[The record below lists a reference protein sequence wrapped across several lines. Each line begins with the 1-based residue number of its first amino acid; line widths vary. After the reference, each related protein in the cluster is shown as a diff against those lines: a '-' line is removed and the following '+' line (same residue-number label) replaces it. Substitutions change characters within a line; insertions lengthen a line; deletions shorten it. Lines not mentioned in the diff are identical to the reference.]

1 MIRLLSIGTPRP
13 GRALFDFHGGVVAV
27 FTYVLNQ
34 ATWRYYKSKLSRYS
48 TSALS
53 PDARHDAYQVPVL
66 TKQTQTPCRPAVA
79 LRVHF
84 RKNLP
89 HSLARP

>member
-13 GRALFDFHGGVVAV
+13 GRALFDFQRGVVAV

-34 ATWRYYKSKLSRYS
+34 ATWRYYKSKLSHYS

-66 TKQTQTPCRPAVA
+66 TKRKLLAGRQ